1 MVTDDP
7 NKSSLLFISIFSSF
21 FPLLTMKN
29 RLFHCCVV
37 GDLATIEW
45 LVEMRHPSMNY
56 KILDENDPLLPSRYY
71 QVSFLSFFLFLR
83 LCSG

>member
-7 NKSSLLFISIFSSF
+7 NKS
-21 FPLLTMKN
+21 
-29 RLFHCCVV
+29 LFHCCVV

-71 QVSFLSFFLFLR
+71 QVGDTPIAVAKRYNNDSIVKYLFSKLQE
-83 LCSG
+83 SG